1 MGRRKE
7 GVRVRV
13 RLGVGGA
20 IRNYCGTID
29 KRRLRGCTT
38 EDSRR
43 RFFVSVRVSSPFPP
57 LSRLLC
63 LSILLHFGLPI
74 SSFFLLWHEPGRKT
88 DSDPQ
93 TRQYVTF
100 GTAVP
105 RNTFV
110 IPCYVEWRIPSNSV
124 YFCGCDKPTV
134 GGIILFQVHT
144 ISASSP
150 RLNVTS
156 RCFARSY

>member
-1 MGRRKE
+1 M
-7 GVRVRV
+7 RV

-43 RFFVSVRVSSPFPP
+43 RFFVSVRVFSPFPP
-57 LSRLLC
+57 LSRLLR
-63 LSILLHFGLPI
+63 LSILLFFGLPI
-74 SSFFLLWHEPGRKT
+74 SCFFLLWHEPARKT

-124 YFCGCDKPTV
+124 YFCGCDKPTT
-134 GGIILFQVHT
+134 GDIIPFQMHT
-144 ISASSP
+144 ITVSSP
-150 RLNVTS
+150 WLNVKS
-156 RCFARSY
+156 R